1 MGITAYVDLT
11 RRTVDVTETPPKA
24 TRAFL
29 GGRGLNVATL
39 LALLPPDADPLG
51 PENVLVFGTGLL
63 TGYPVPNSGRM
74 NISARSP
81 ETGILGDANMGGFFP
96 THLRR
101 SGLDRIVVTG
111 SAEEPVLLYAE
122 AGKVEIRPA
131 KAYWGLDVPQT
142 QEAIE
147 QDYGTHVR
155 SAVIGPA
162 GENLVRFAC
171 VMNARKNAAGRSGMG
186 AVMGSKH
193 LKAVVAAGD
202 GRPPVHDRDSLLAL
216 RKELNTRLH
225 ESKIIEVLGKVGTPL
240 LYENSNRLGAIRT
253 KNSQL
258 NQWSSALDARHIEE
272 HALKMVSCAGCT
284 VHCRHVNRFG
294 GEGPDF
300 STQALLGANLGID
313 DPVAVI
319 TLGNLC
325 NDLGLDTS
333 SAGGVIGWAMELY
346 QRGIIG
352 DEQTGG
358 PLLWG
363 DVDRVRELLLDT
375 ASRRGFGDVV
385 AESSQAVRLGKL
397 PPEANRYF
405 MGIKN
410 LPQSDP
416 HDVRYLKA
424 FALGVAISSRGAD
437 HLRSRPT
444 LEILA
449 LPDRVRETVYGEPT
463 LAEMTEY
470 ETKEVVVSWSETMF
484 AMIDSVGICKF
495 VCRGFNSPHL
505 LGYEEVSRMIE
516 PALGLRLSPE
526 ELEEAGRRV
535 VDAERLLNARF
546 GLTRADDTLPARTFD
561 EPMPLGLA
569 KGHHIDREAFD
580 RLLTRYY
587 LRRGWDDQGRVSN
600 ERRDEIE
607 GLAARLA
614 AWAPA
619 TGAGRI

>member
-1 MGITAYVDLT
+1 MGTTAYVDLT
-11 RRTVDVTETPPKA
+11 RRTVELAETPPEA
-24 TRAFL
+24 IHAFL
-29 GGRGLNVATL
+29 GGRGLNMATL
-39 LALLPPDADPLG
+39 LARLPPDADPLG

-74 NISARSP
+74 NISAGSP

-111 SAEEPVLLYAE
+111 AAEEPVLLFAE
-122 AGKVEIRPA
+122 AGRVEIRPA
-131 KAYWGLDVPQT
+131 HAYWGLDVPGT

-202 GRPPVHDRDSLLAL
+202 GRPPVHDRDALLAL
-216 RKELNTRLH
+216 RKELNARLH
-225 ESKIIEVLGKVGTPL
+225 ESRIVELLGELGTPL

-253 KNSQL
+253 KNGQL

-272 HALKMVSCAGCT
+272 HVLKMVSCAGCT

-294 GEGPDF
+294 GEGPEY
-300 STQALLGANLGID
+300 STQGLLGANLGID

-352 DEQTGG
+352 DEETDG

-375 ASRRGFGDVV
+375 AVRRGFGDVV

-397 PPEANRYF
+397 PPEADRYF
-405 MGIKN
+405 MGVKG

-416 HDVRYLKA
+416 HDVRFIKA
-424 FALGVAISSRGAD
+424 FALGVAVSSRGAD

-444 LEILA
+444 LEIMG
-449 LPDRVRETVYGEPT
+449 LPDHVREGVYGESS

-470 ETKEVVVSWSETMF
+470 ETKELLVSWSETMF

-505 LGYEEVSRMIE
+505 LGYQEVSANDRTG
-516 PALGLRLSPE
+516 PRPTHLAGGVGRGRAPRR
-526 ELEEAGRRV
+526 GRRTA
-535 VDAERLLNARF
+535 AERAL
-546 GLTRADDTLPARTFD
+546 RADPGRRYPAFPYVRRTHA
-561 EPMPLGLA
+561 PRPHQGTPHRPRRLWPSTHPLL
-569 KGHHIDREAFD
+569 RE
-580 RLLTRYY
+580 TRV
-587 LRRGWDDQGRVSN
+587 GR
-600 ERRDEIE
+600 
-607 GLAARLA
+607 
-614 AWAPA
+614 
-619 TGAGRI
+619 